1 MSTDQGTRRPLTIA
15 DRYELGERLGHGGM
29 AEVRLATD
37 RRLGREVAVKL
48 LRGDLAEQSTARRRF
63 EAEARTAARLSHP
76 NIVTVYD
83 SGTMP
88 DGKPY
93 LVMELIEGEPV
104 ARLAPLSPGR
114 ALELAEQ
121 VAGALAYM
129 HARGVVHCDLTP
141 QNVLVDAFGQAK
153 LTDFGVASADA
164 APVGEVVYGSAAY
177 LAPERLRGAPTSPA
191 VDLYAL
197 GATLYH
203 LLTGRPP
210 YAARDP
216 SELLARV
223 ETGPPSPV
231 SAVVPG
237 VPPAVDDLVARAL
250 APDPADRYPSAEA
263 FREAIAAA
271 GRAAEGRTGEVVAP
285 RRDRA
290 ATAVLPALPRRAA
303 GPSATTAAPPAPST
317 GALGRR
323 PRWLVPLL
331 ALLVVALLLAG
342 LGRAVA
348 VLRQGTA
355 GSGGNAAGAT
365 VEVPNLSGQSLGQ
378 AYHQLV
384 AAGLTPG
391 RADIAPGQGQPAN
404 VVVFQDPPAGTRVRP
419 GTPVNFVVR
428 TAP

>member
-1 MSTDQGTRRPLTIA
+1 VGALAVGTLL
-15 DRYELGERLGHGGM
+15 DGRYALEDLLGRGGM
-29 AEVRLATD
+29 AAVYRARD
-37 RRLGREVAVKL
+37 RRLDRPVAVKVL
-48 LRGDLAEQSTARRRF
+48 DRPGPHTDAAAWREDRI
-63 EAEARTAARLSHP
+63 TAALHHP

-93 LVMELIEGEPV
+93 LVLELIEGEPV
-104 ARLAPLSPGR
+104 ARLAPLPPGR
-114 ALELAEQ
+114 ALALAEQ
-121 VAGALAYM
+121 VAGALAYA

-141 QNVLVDAFGQAK
+141 HNVLVDAFGQAK
-153 LTDFGVASADA
+153 LTDFGVAGDEAE
-164 APVGEVVYGSAAY
+164 PVGETVYGSAPY

-223 ETGPPSPV
+223 DAGLPPPV
-231 SAVVPG
+231 SAAASG
-237 VPPAVDDLVARAL
+237 VPPAVDELVARAL

-263 FREAIAAA
+263 FRAAIAAA
-271 GRAAEGRTGEVVAP
+271 RRAAEGRTGEVVAP

-290 ATAVLPALPRRAA
+290 ATAVLPAPRHQAGGPPAA
-303 GPSATTAAPPAPST
+303 TAAPPAPAA
-317 GALGRR
+317 GAIGRR

-342 LGRAVA
+342 LGRAA
-348 VLRQGTA
+348 AGLRQGTA
-355 GSGGNAAGAT
+355 GAGGNAAGAT
-365 VEVPNLSGQSLGQ
+365 IEVPNLSGQSLGQ

-391 RADIAPGQGQPAN
+391 RADIAPGQGQPTNA
-404 VVVFQDPPAGTRVRP
+404 VVFQDPPAGTRVRP